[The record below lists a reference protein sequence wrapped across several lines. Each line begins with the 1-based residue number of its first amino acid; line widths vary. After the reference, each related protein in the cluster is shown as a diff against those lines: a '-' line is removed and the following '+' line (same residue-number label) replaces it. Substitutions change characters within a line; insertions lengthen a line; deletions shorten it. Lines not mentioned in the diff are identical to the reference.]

1 MTQDILEVASM
12 CQAFQNTV
20 SRCEQQVALR
30 TPGGAQEITWR
41 EYGDRVRRIATGL
54 AALGVKSGDTVGIM
68 LLNRPEFALV
78 DTAVLHLGATPFS
91 VYNTSSPEQISYL
104 FGNAGN
110 TVVITEQAFLAAIAA
125 AGTAVESVV
134 SIDGGD
140 ATLSLAEL
148 EGLPVDDFDFEASWR
163 AVTPEHLLTLI

>member
-54 AALGVKSGDTVGIM
+54 AALGVGPGDTVGIM

-78 DTAVLHLGATPFS
+78 DTAALHLGAIPFS
-91 VYNTSSPEQISYL
+91 IYNTSSPEQISYL

-110 TVVITEQAFLAAIAA
+110 KVVVTEGTFLPTITA
-125 AGTAVESVV
+125 AGADIETVV
-134 SIDGGD
+134 SIDTG
-140 ATLSLAEL
+140 
-148 EGLPVDDFDFEASWR
+148 
-163 AVTPEHLLTLI
+163 

>member
-41 EYGDRVRRIATGL
+41 QYGERVRRIATGL
-54 AALGVKSGDTVGIM
+54 SALGVGPGDSVGIM
-68 LLNRPEFALV
+68 LVNRPEFALV
-78 DTAVLHLGATPFS
+78 DTAVLHLGAIPFS
-91 VYNTSSPEQISYL
+91 IYNTSSPEQVRYL

-110 TVVITEQAFLAAIAA
+110 RVVITEQNFLPVITA
-125 AGTAVESVV
+125 AGTGVATVV
-134 SIDGGD
+134 SIDGGE
-140 ATLSLAEL
+140 AAMSLAEL
-148 EGLPVDDFDFEASWR
+148 EDLAADGFDFEA
-163 AVTPEHLLTLI
+163 